1 MFNCLMNYMNGTSCA
16 SLTTPQ
22 QNVILDVEVKVTYNM
37 FDKWFIM
44 TVVFSV
50 LNVVALGIA
59 ILLWHLQK
67 KKREE
72 YQNFRKHKEKWF
84 NNDTTM
90 LAKFKSQQNAA
101 QNKIIIE
108 EDTQKTTTF
117 DASMI
122 KSAKFPEPKHDS
134 FVEEEKESSFVA
146 HFPEVPKE

>member
-1 MFNCLMNYMNGTSCA
+1 M
-16 SLTTPQ
+16 
-22 QNVILDVEVKVTYNM
+22 LDVEVKVTYNM

-50 LNVVALGIA
+50 LNVVALGTA

-90 LAKFKSQQNAA
+90 LAKFKSQ
-101 QNKIIIE
+101 
-108 EDTQKTTTF
+108 
-117 DASMI
+117 
-122 KSAKFPEPKHDS
+122 
-134 FVEEEKESSFVA
+134 
-146 HFPEVPKE
+146 

>member
-1 MFNCLMNYMNGTSCA
+1 M
-16 SLTTPQ
+16 
-22 QNVILDVEVKVTYNM
+22 ILDVEVKVTYNM

-84 NNDTTM
+84 NNDNTTM
-90 LAKFKSQQNAA
+90 LAKIKSQ
-101 QNKIIIE
+101 
-108 EDTQKTTTF
+108 
-117 DASMI
+117 
-122 KSAKFPEPKHDS
+122 
-134 FVEEEKESSFVA
+134 
-146 HFPEVPKE
+146 